1 MLKEILESASWSD
14 DAQLVFSEIT
24 QIIENLYNREY
35 ISGKSIEVT
44 KLGMQT
50 IATLKKYSPEIIED
64 IQYKI
69 GNAKL
74 DARTYQTLEKAKDE
88 LEKSLRRM

>member
-24 QIIENLYNREY
+24 QIIE
-35 ISGKSIEVT
+35 K
-44 KLGMQT
+44 
-50 IATLKKYSPEIIED
+50 